1 MWANPSDPAEGRTAK
16 FTPSHESIRRSPEGF
31 LEPAVALA
39 DWANPSSLGAPTLNG
54 EGTPLGFKVSPGV
67 AAWDPMVSYLP
78 SPVCGWTW
86 VMAKTILSGNRLIA
100 RPFTAKEK
108 GQILDLR
115 EDWQDAAAHA
125 WTALKG
131 TGIDP
136 FPARV
141 GTEFGIIALNWWAP
155 HFARG
160 EGKVAR
166 PVGWDRPRV
175 VPGARPSES
184 QASALI
190 QGVFGSLVEPTD
202 ALTISVAVKSDKA
215 SVDTSMWNVGG
226 SSRAAV
232 RAREVLQRCLHRRW
246 YCRLEREA
254 LAWLNQEAQQ
264 LATSEEQRANGEA
277 IRDCL
282 RRARNSTWFEWNDG
296 SRLFFWRWPPDLQ
309 REARDGSPV
318 CHHYIPP
325 RRCDARVPSDVEPWM
340 AAMVNDK
347 LRKFFRR
354 RHIIPFPRRLTR
366 VPIVYFPVK
375 KGEEDIRM
383 VWSETEQGITDSV
396 FAPRIFYPNPGTLLR
411 RLPNNAFIGDFDI
424 GEQFHDFCL
433 IGPERPN
440 HGVLL
445 PEELWEELGCDAG
458 VWARLPMGFRPSP
471 YMAAKMTLRAIEFA
485 KADPNDPTNPF
496 AFATVT
502 LNLPGSP
509 NCDPSLGI
517 RVIKLDADGKPAGDV
532 VICADDGRTFGH
544 DFEHAMRCL
553 RACCTRLEFLGMQD
567 AKRKR
572 RPGSQRPGAW
582 AGAAVFTDQGATRS
596 FLQQDRWDKAKRLV
610 AELSAELAEFGA
622 FETKHFLSAR
632 GFLVHASM
640 TCEFIVPFMK
650 GLHLTAD
657 AWRPLRDSQGWKYT
671 TRKMSDAQQDERS
684 ALATEDFEVLMDC
697 LADDDELSP
706 AVELDL
712 TCATQEE
719 ESDPNIERDPETG
732 DVKRAPPR
740 LEPVPGVKS
749 DLMALRKT
757 FDSEAPLMVPR
768 SAGQT
773 VCLTCG
779 FGDASGEG
787 FGSRMHSPELEERV
801 RLRRGFWCSE
811 VSERSSNYREFRNI
825 LETVR
830 DYHQERDLTGSE
842 VWLFTDN
849 LVTESVGTISR
860 SSNFVS
866 WGGAIIVSPV
876 TESPF

>member
-1 MWANPSDPAEGRTAK
+1 MGDRVSGTRAAVKPAQRVQAPAAALSEHEANHVKHGFSVSSWLNTKVNLVELFLQHPCLVSVLSYSDWGWALAFRQLGAQHVACRPLSDLARGLLHNVREVVPGLTADEGSGTRPWLVVMHLTETKQLDDLRELGLEAASRLVMSCPSARRRQFEDALRQDSAVPGLLWASQRFCHADLGGLTALSVHLMWANPSDPAEGRTAK

-39 DWANPSSLGAPTLNG
+39 DWANPSSLGAPMLNG

-100 RPFTAKEK
+100 RPFAAKEK

-115 EDWQDAAAHA
+115 EDWQDAAAHT

-264 LATSEEQRANGEA
+264 LAASEEQRANGEA

-354 RHIIPFPRRLTR
+354 RYIIPFPRRLTR

-396 FAPRIFYPNPGTLLR
+396 FAPRIFYPEP
-411 RLPNNAFIGDFDI
+411 
-424 GEQFHDFCL
+424 
-433 IGPERPN
+433 
-440 HGVLL
+440 
-445 PEELWEELGCDAG
+445 
-458 VWARLPMGFRPSP
+458 
-471 YMAAKMTLRAIEFA
+471 
-485 KADPNDPTNPF
+485 
-496 AFATVT
+496 
-502 LNLPGSP
+502 
-509 NCDPSLGI
+509 
-517 RVIKLDADGKPAGDV
+517 
-532 VICADDGRTFGH
+532 
-544 DFEHAMRCL
+544 
-553 RACCTRLEFLGMQD
+553 
-567 AKRKR
+567 
-572 RPGSQRPGAW
+572 
-582 AGAAVFTDQGATRS
+582 
-596 FLQQDRWDKAKRLV
+596 
-610 AELSAELAEFGA
+610 
-622 FETKHFLSAR
+622 
-632 GFLVHASM
+632 
-640 TCEFIVPFMK
+640 
-650 GLHLTAD
+650 
-657 AWRPLRDSQGWKYT
+657 RDS
-671 TRKMSDAQQDERS
+671 
-684 ALATEDFEVLMDC
+684 LATTPQQCVHWGLRHWR
-697 LADDDELSP
+697 
-706 AVELDL
+706 AV
-712 TCATQEE
+712 
-719 ESDPNIERDPETG
+719 P
-732 DVKRAPPR
+732 
-740 LEPVPGVKS
+740 
-749 DLMALRKT
+749 
-757 FDSEAPLMVPR
+757 
-768 SAGQT
+768 
-773 VCLTCG
+773 
-779 FGDASGEG
+779 
-787 FGSRMHSPELEERV
+787 
-801 RLRRGFWCSE
+801 
-811 VSERSSNYREFRNI
+811 
-825 LETVR
+825 
-830 DYHQERDLTGSE
+830 
-842 VWLFTDN
+842 
-849 LVTESVGTISR
+849 
-860 SSNFVS
+860 
-866 WGGAIIVSPV
+866 
-876 TESPF
+876 